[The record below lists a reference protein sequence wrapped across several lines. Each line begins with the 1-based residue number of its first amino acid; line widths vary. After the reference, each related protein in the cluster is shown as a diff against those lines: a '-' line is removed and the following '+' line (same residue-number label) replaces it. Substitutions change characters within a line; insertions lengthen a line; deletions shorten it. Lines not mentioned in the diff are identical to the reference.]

1 MTESAIG
8 RNNLSKAIG
17 QIDERN
23 WMAILIR
30 RSGALIHGVRLVIED
45 NER

>member
-1 MTESAIG
+1 MAGSVLG
-8 RNNLSKAIG
+8 RNYLSEAIG

-23 WMAILIR
+23 WTAILIR
-30 RSGALIHGVRLVIED
+30 PSRALIHGVRLVIED

>member
-1 MTESAIG
+1 MAGSVIG
-8 RNNLSKAIG
+8 QNDLSEAIG

-30 RSGALIHGVRLVIED
+30 RSRALIHGVRLVIED
-45 NER
+45 KER